1 MSKNDMGPASA
12 AAPQKDRRDPRAG
25 PTSELRPFID
35 RAALMEHIDGDME
48 LLRQIVL
55 VFSDTAPGMLAKL
68 RDGIAANQ
76 PAQVR
81 DAAHAIR
88 GAARN
93 FFAPSV
99 EAAAMALEAMG
110 GEGRLR
116 GAAAALLTLEAE
128 VSKLHQALAAL
139 VQGQHR

>member
-1 MSKNDMGPASA
+1 MSKFDMGPASA
-12 AAPQKDRRDPRAG
+12 AAPQKDRRDSRAA

-48 LLRQIVL
+48 LLRQIALVL
-55 VFSDTAPGMLAKL
+55 ADTAPGMLAKL

-99 EAAAMALEAMG
+99 ESAAMALEVMG
-110 GEGRLR
+110 SGGRLT
-116 GAAAALLTLEAE
+116 GAGAALLILEAE
-128 VSKLHQALAAL
+128 VSKLQQALAAL